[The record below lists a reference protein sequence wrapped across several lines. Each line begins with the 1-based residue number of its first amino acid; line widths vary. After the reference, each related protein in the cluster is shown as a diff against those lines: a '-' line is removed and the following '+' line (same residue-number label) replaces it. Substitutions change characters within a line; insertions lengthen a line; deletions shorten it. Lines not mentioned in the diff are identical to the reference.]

1 MESTKN
7 TPDEYKSEAGS
18 THEERRVDVEVKGGE
33 AVDVVVKDGEI
44 DIVTKDENGDE
55 TTVVVHTEHDNG
67 HHHPPFHVVHIRVN
81 EKSVTVR
88 AHELTGLQI
97 KQAAIDAGIAIQ
109 LDFVLAE
116 ERPDG
121 TSRII
126 GDAEVVK
133 LHSGMEFSAI
143 RDDDNS

>member
-1 MESTKN
+1 M
-7 TPDEYKSEAGS
+7 
-18 THEERRVDVEVKGGE
+18 
-33 AVDVVVKDGEI
+33 
-44 DIVTKDENGDE
+44 
-55 TTVVVHTEHDNG
+55 
-67 HHHPPFHVVHIRVN
+67 HIRVN